1 MEKGI
6 SRKAIMMEYI
16 YIISVV
22 AVVLLSVGA
31 ACFFRYR
38 EKRTLQKIDNMLD
51 KAING
56 DFREND
62 FDESMLSAVESK
74 LAYYLSASV
83 VSAKNLAEGKNKIKK
98 LIADISHQTKTP
110 LSNILLY
117 TELLAEENSEG
128 DSYVY
133 AAELNVQAK
142 KLQFLIS
149 SLIKISRLE
158 AGVLALH
165 PQKAPVFPMLKK
177 ATDEFREKASEKD
190 ITLDLEHS
198 EEVALFDTKW
208 TEEAVCNL
216 IDNAVKYTPTGG
228 TVSLRVLPYEMFCR
242 IDVIDS
248 GIGIE
253 ENIQTKIFGRFYRG
267 EAVCEEEGVGI
278 GLYLVRMIAADQGGY
293 VKVSSR
299 RGEGSVFSL
308 FLPKD

>member
-16 YIISVV
+16 YIIPVV

-38 EKRTLQKIDNMLD
+38 EKSTLQKIDDMLE

-62 FDESMLSAVESK
+62 FDESMLSAAESK
-74 LAYYLSASV
+74 LASYLSASA
-83 VSAKNLAEGKNKIKK
+83 VSAKNLAEEKNKIKG

-117 TELLAEENSEG
+117 AELLAEENPEG

-133 AAELNVQAK
+133 AAGLNVQAK

-149 SLIKISRLE
+149 SLIKLSRLE
-158 AGVLALH
+158 AGVLTLH
-165 PQKAPVFPMLKK
+165 PQKSPVFPMLKK
-177 ATDEFREKASEKD
+177 ATDEFREKASEKN
-190 ITLDLEHS
+190 ITLDLEAG
-198 EEVALFDTKW
+198 EECALFDTKW
-208 TEEAVCNL
+208 TGEAVCNL
-216 IDNAVKYTPTGG
+216 IDNAIKYTPTGG
-228 TVSLRVLPYEMFCR
+228 TVTVKVLSYEMFCR

-253 ENIQTKIFGRFYRG
+253 ENIQAKIFGRFYRG
-267 EAVCEEEGVGI
+267 ETVYEEEGIGI
-278 GLYLVRMIAADQGGY
+278 GLYLVRTIATGQGGY

-299 RGEGSVFSL
+299 QGKGSVFSL
-308 FLPKD
+308 FLPKG